1 MQYNLSS
8 NRFAYCELMK
18 INARQHVALELNCL
32 SFSLILRFYVICEV
46 LHLIVSVSLRPC
58 ISWSSMST
66 CNSLMILTPKFT
78 WTWFGHNTVQH
89 VYIHNYSV
97 IGWTWALNFCVTAIV
112 SYGSKFLSL
121 KIKLF
126 ISYLYCI
133 WEFRKCNCII
143 KMCIYWSKFI

>member
-32 SFSLILRFYVICEV
+32 SFLLILRFYVICEV

-66 CNSLMILTPKFT
+66 CNSLMILTPKIHLDMIWSQYCT
-78 WTWFGHNTVQH
+78 H
-89 VYIHNYSV
+89 VCIYNYSV

-126 ISYLYCI
+126 ISYLYSI